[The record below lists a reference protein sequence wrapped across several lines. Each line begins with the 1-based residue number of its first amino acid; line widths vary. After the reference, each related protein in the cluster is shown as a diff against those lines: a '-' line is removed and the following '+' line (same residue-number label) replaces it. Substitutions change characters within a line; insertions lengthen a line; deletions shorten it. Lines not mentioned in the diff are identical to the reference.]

1 MNRIGGITMYDD
13 YPNYEKFKKK
23 AESTIGKWYT
33 DKESNTTRE
42 NCVYYIYD
50 VDFDTQGNDWQ
61 LLLYQIDP
69 VFMTITQDYIYLEDF
84 PDEFKRINRD
94 SALDKYHAV
103 TQSLEDMFKNGPKRD

>member
-33 DKESNTTRE
+33 DKENNSTRE

-50 VDFDTQGNDWQ
+50 VDFDT
-61 LLLYQIDP
+61 
-69 VFMTITQDYIYLEDF
+69 
-84 PDEFKRINRD
+84 
-94 SALDKYHAV
+94 
-103 TQSLEDMFKNGPKRD
+103 